1 MKLNKTMVAS
11 LMLAGVANVFT
22 PSLQAQENAGSFI
35 FEAEASGIYDSN
47 VGVDQ
52 IDVLVRE
59 GDTKLK
65 FKSTLGYENPFAE
78 DGEFNVKY
86 KVSQSLYSDF
96 TQYNIQ
102 SHTLSSGIKNKF
114 AGVTLA
120 ANYSFVHTR
129 LGGNSFLDMNIFSPS
144 ASGFIA
150 KNVYVRAGYNYYDK
164 DFKASDDRDAG
175 NHNFTLDGYYF
186 FNNSKSFFSVGVSY
200 EDEDALADEFDLKGY
215 TLRSSLQMPVNI
227 VRDGGKVKLSYA
239 YRDRDYDN
247 ITPSIA
253 AIRVETRSVFK
264 AALEIPV
271 HDKFNLISEYKYT
284 DRNSNFDSSNY
295 TESVFSVGIGYEF

>member
-1 MKLNKTMVAS
+1 
-11 LMLAGVANVFT
+11 MLAGVANVFT
-22 PSLQAQENAGSFI
+22 PNLQAQENGGSFI
-35 FEAEASGIYDSN
+35 FEVEANGIYDSN

-65 FKSTLGYENPFAE
+65 FKSTLGYENSFAE

-86 KVSQSLYSDF
+86 KVSQSLHSDF

-102 SHTLSSGIKNKF
+102 SHTFSSGIKNKF

-120 ANYSFVHTR
+120 ANYSFVQTR

-164 DFKASDDRDAG
+164 DFKTSDTRDAG

-186 FNNSKSFFSVGVSY
+186 FNNSRSFFSVGVSY

-215 TLRSSLQMPVNI
+215 TLRSSLQMPVNLG
-227 VRDGGKVKLSYA
+227 RDGGKVKFSYA

-247 ITPSIA
+247 ITPSILA
-253 AIRVETRSVFK
+253 VRAETRSVLK
-264 AALEIPV
+264 ASIEIPV
-271 HDKFNLISEYKYT
+271 HDKFNIISEYKYT

-295 TESVFSVGIGYEF
+295 TESVISVGIGYEF

>member
-1 MKLNKTMVAS
+1 MRLYKNIAPAMV
-11 LMLAGVANVFT
+11 LAGLAQFASPVV
-22 PSLQAQENAGSFI
+22 QAEESQGRFI

-47 VGVDQ
+47 VSVDQ
-52 IDVLVRE
+52 IDVLIRE

-65 FKSTLGYENPFAE
+65 LKATLGYENPFAE

-86 KVSQSLYSDF
+86 KVSQSLYSEF
-96 TQYNIQ
+96 TNFNIQ

-247 ITPSIA
+247 ITPSIL
-253 AIRVETRSVFK
+253 AIRAETRSVFK

-295 TESVFSVGIGYEF
+295 TESVISIGIGYEF